1 MQVTINQN
9 PASPSEMAIAK
20 ATQEAIIT
28 DAKGRTIKLKRPG
41 VLAQYRLI
49 EVLGETAQNRVYM
62 AMVLPLIF
70 VTEIDGD
77 VVFQP
82 ARKSEV
88 EALIQRLDHE
98 GIEAVMNGVKENF
111 GESDPEGDKAALKN

>member
-1 MQVTINQN
+1 MQVQIHNNQ
-9 PASPSEMAIAK
+9 ASPSEMAISK
-20 ATQEAIIT
+20 AHQEAVVT

-70 VTEIDGD
+70 VIEIDGD
-77 VVFQP
+77 YVFFP
-82 ARKSEV
+82 AKKSEV

-98 GIEAVMNGVKENF
+98 GIEAVMNGVKDNF
-111 GESDPEGDKAALKN
+111 GESDPEADKAALKN